1 MMSLNLTIGEYFEYN
16 NMEEMR
22 EYLQYLF
29 WVQDNTNKSEWNR
42 SDKITGVQPHL
53 ESQIKKQYTEHKRNY
68 NVVPIVEY
76 VFDANT
82 FLNIKR
88 N

>member
-29 WVQDNTNKSEWNR
+29 WVQDDTNKSEWNR

-53 ESQIKKQYTEHKRNY
+53 ETQIKKQYG
-68 NVVPIVEY
+68 
-76 VFDANT
+76 
-82 FLNIKR
+82 NI
-88 N
+88 NIPASYPLYI